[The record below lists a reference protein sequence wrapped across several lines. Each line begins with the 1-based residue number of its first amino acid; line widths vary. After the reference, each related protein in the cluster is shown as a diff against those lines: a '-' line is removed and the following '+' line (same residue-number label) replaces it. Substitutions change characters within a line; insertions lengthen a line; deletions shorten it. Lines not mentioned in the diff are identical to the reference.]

1 MFQYVE
7 GKCAAVGQNL
17 AVIDVNG
24 VGFAV
29 STSMTTL
36 GSIKTGEKV
45 KLYTYLSVRE
55 DALELFGFYS
65 EEELRVFKLLISISG
80 VGPKVAL
87 AILSVTTPS
96 SLALAIA
103 TEDLK
108 TLTNAPGV
116 GKKLAGRIVLELKD
130 KMLKESA
137 NLSAGDL
144 TISVPTGDGKESE
157 AVEALMVLGYSRPEA
172 LKAIG
177 GAPAG
182 SSVEDIIRYAL
193 KNLVIPY

>member
-36 GSIKTGEKV
+36 GSIKNGEKV